1 MAKKLLQFQLPEK
14 IRQDIEAYS
23 KDKDMT
29 LSELLRQSIRLYM
42 IINEYADEG
51 YKLYLRKDGGESE
64 KEIILP

>member
-1 MAKKLLQFQLPEK
+1 MAKKLIQFQIPEK

-23 KDKDMT
+23 KDKDIT

-42 IINEYADEG
+42 IINEYSAMG
-51 YKLYLRKDGGESE
+51 YKIFLRKDGDESE